1 VKTYPYLCTL
11 IKTQYIMKQKKVVKI
26 LENLVG
32 CRFSIDTLAEY
43 LQGEFKLDAPMVI
56 EDVTDGKDECDT
68 SDYNLMCCLEKK
80 DIFCDIDVYYLK
92 LRKPDYFGN
101 TIHVTEVGYEFQ

>member
-1 VKTYPYLCTL
+1 
-11 IKTQYIMKQKKVVKI
+11 MKQKKVVKI
-26 LENLVG
+26 LEDLVG
-32 CRFSIDTLAEY
+32 SRFSLETLSKY

-56 EDVTDGKDECDT
+56 EDVTEGKDECDN

-92 LRKPDYFGN
+92 LRKTDDNGN
-101 TIHVTEVGYEFQ
+101 TIYITEVGYEFQ

>member
-1 VKTYPYLCTL
+1 
-11 IKTQYIMKQKKVVKI
+11 MKQKKVVKI
-26 LENLVG
+26 LEDLVG
-32 CRFSIDTLAEY
+32 SRFSLETLSKY

-56 EDVTDGKDECDT
+56 EDVTDGKDECDN

-92 LRKPDYFGN
+92 LRKTDDNGN
-101 TIHVTEVGYEFQ
+101 TIYITEVGYEFQ